1 MSFQSKCFSLILAA
15 LALTACSTQP
25 MPMQTL
31 SRMPASLQAQRAQN
45 TFKPQAVVTISPQ
58 EAHDW
63 VMDPQSQWLIL
74 DVRTPEE
81 FAQGR
86 LKNATLLNF
95 YAPDFKTQLEQM
107 NRHQPT
113 ILYCRSGN
121 RSGKALEIMRELGFK
136 NVYEVRGGI
145 LAWQSA
151 GFPVVK

>member
-1 MSFQSKCFSLILAA
+1 MSFFAKTLSTALAA
-15 LALTACSTQP
+15 LALTACTSQP
-25 MPMQTL
+25 MLMPAA
-31 SRMPASLQAQRAQN
+31 SRMPSALMAMRAQTN
-45 TFKPQAVVTISPQ
+45 FKPQAVVTISPQ

-86 LKNATLLNF
+86 LKNATLMNF
-95 YAPDFKTQLEQM
+95 YDPDFKTKLEDM

-145 LAWQSA
+145 LAWQAS

>member
-1 MSFQSKCFSLILAA
+1 MSVLIKSLSTALAA
-15 LALTACSTQP
+15 LALTACASQP
-25 MPMQTL
+25 MLMPSA
-31 SRMPASLQAQRAQN
+31 SRMPAALQAQRAQN
-45 TFKPQAVVTISPQ
+45 NFKPQAVVTISPQ

-63 VMDPQSQWLIL
+63 VMDPQSQWLVL

-81 FAQGR
+81 FAQGH

-95 YAPDFKTQLEQM
+95 YDADFKTKLEDM

-121 RSGKALEIMRELGFK
+121 RSGQTLEIMRALGFK

-145 LAWQSA
+145 LAWQAS

>member
-1 MSFQSKCFSLILAA
+1 MSVLIKSLSTALAA
-15 LALTACSTQP
+15 LALTACASQP
-25 MPMQTL
+25 MLMPSA
-31 SRMPASLQAQRAQN
+31 SRMPAALQAQRAQN
-45 TFKPQAVVTISPQ
+45 NFKPQAVVTISPQ

-63 VMDPQSQWLIL
+63 VMDPQSQWLVL

-81 FAQGR
+81 FAQGH

-95 YAPDFKTQLEQM
+95 YDADFKTKLEDM

-121 RSGKALEIMRELGFK
+121 RSGQALEIMRALGFK

-145 LAWQSA
+145 LAWQAS